1 MPYVFNLKSKTL
13 APLPSHPGAD
23 PMEFVS
29 KEAIVVNDE
38 QARMIGK
45 ADAAELEKI
54 TMHILGKRLLRDQS
68 MSAEHLKL
76 LEAGMKA
83 LGTDDLSE
91 VAKDKPKVEDKL
103 KVEEDVEEET
113 LSMTLDTGNSS
124 ALLSKAQV
132 SRIRSHSTILKY
144 AREVLGLDVLDNE
157 TFEVLKR
164 KVLAHQFG
172 EEV

>member
-45 ADAAELEKI
+45 ADATELEKI
-54 TMHILGKRLLRDQS
+54 TMHILGKRLMRDQS

-91 VAKDKPKVEDKL
+91 VAKDKPKVE
-103 KVEEDVEEET
+103 EESEEEP

-124 ALLSKAQV
+124 ALLSKTQV
-132 SRIRSHSTILKY
+132 NRIKSHSTILKY

-157 TFEVLKR
+157 TFDVLKR

-172 EEV
+172 EEA

>member
-1 MPYVFNLKSKTL
+1 MPYVFNLVSKTL
-13 APLPSHPGAD
+13 APMPSHPGAD
-23 PMEFVS
+23 PMEFIS
-29 KEAIVVNDE
+29 KDAIVVSNE
-38 QARMIGK
+38 QARQIGK
-45 ADAAELEKI
+45 ADAKELERI
-54 TMHILGKRLLRDQS
+54 TMHILGKRLMRDQS
-68 MSAEHLKL
+68 MSAEHRKI

-91 VAKDKPKVEDKL
+91 VAKDKPAEDAI
-103 KVEEDVEEET
+103 EAEDET

-172 EEV
+172 EEA